1 MIKCMEDIAIKSWE
15 GKMYGRHYNQ
25 RLRGKMYERHY
36 NQKLR
41 GLNVWKTLQSKVERV
56 KCMEDITIKNW
67 EGKMY
72 GRHYNPKLRR

>member
-1 MIKCMEDIAIKSWE
+1 
-15 GKMYGRHYNQ
+15 MYGRHYTQ

-56 KCMEDITIKNW
+56 KCMEDITIKN
-67 EGKMY
+67 
-72 GRHYNPKLRR
+72 